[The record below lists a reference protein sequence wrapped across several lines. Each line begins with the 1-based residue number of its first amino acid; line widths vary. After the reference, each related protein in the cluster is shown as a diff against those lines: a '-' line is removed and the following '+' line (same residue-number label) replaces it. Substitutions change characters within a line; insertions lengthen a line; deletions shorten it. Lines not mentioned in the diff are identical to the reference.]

1 MLTLQKEHKS
11 KKKGWFKI
19 VVNHHLLKYNILI
32 GYLLENRVLIIT
44 EKPSIIFS

>member
-32 GYLLENRVLIIT
+32 GYLDENSLLIIRDH
-44 EKPSIIFS
+44 S